1 MKKVTTTF
9 YLNGRIKIFNGDSE
23 SDNLSQFLDEYSE
36 ATPELYQSDKNKIVT
51 AIQRNGNTT
60 INFIYRQNYEITDF
74 LNCNFKSKE
83 LIWFI

>member
-36 ATPELYQSDKNKIVT
+36 ATPELYQSNYNKIVT
-51 AIQRNGNTT
+51 AIQREGNTT
-60 INFIYRQNYEITDF
+60 INFIYRQNYEITNF
-74 LNCNFKSKE
+74 LNCKFKSSQ
-83 LIWFI
+83 I

>member
-9 YLNGRIKIFNGDSE
+9 YLNGRIKVFNGDSE

-51 AIQRNGNTT
+51 AIQRDENTT
-60 INFIYRQNYEITDF
+60 LNFIYRQNYEITDF